1 MLPADVGAMRS
12 IEQLVCTSNRI
23 KRLPEFTDGHMRCAG
38 GAAAREGE
46 VSRPSPPPPPRN
58 LKGLAINDNSLSEL
72 SESFCKL
79 VHVTNMD
86 IADNKLTRLPDG
98 T

>member
-1 MLPADVGAMRS
+1 MRRWRRG
-12 IEQLVCTSNRI
+12 QR
-23 KRLPEFTDGHMRCAG
+23 G
-38 GAAAREGE
+38 GGLT
-46 VSRPSPPPPPRN
+46 PLTPPPSPPRN